1 MPNGPND
8 RRDDET
14 TSTVARSWPETP
26 GLDRHTA
33 IQARDLAPGPQ
44 SVEQTA
50 AFAFGLFPGPD
61 GARAIRAA
69 NSGAV
74 YPYRGSSASPARR

>member
-1 MPNGPND
+1 MPNGPSD

-14 TSTVARSWPETP
+14 TSTVARSRPETP

-61 GARAIRAA
+61 GPGH
-69 NSGAV
+69 SGRQLGRGL
-74 YPYRGSSASPARR
+74 PYRGSSASPARR